1 MIDLHTH
8 TFFSDGVL
16 IPSELVCRALA
27 QGYKTICISDH
38 VDFSNMD
45 ITIPRLAKVAK
56 ILTREY
62 KIKVIP
68 GAELT
73 YIPPRLMPQ
82 ALRLARSLGAQIVLV
97 HGETVVEPVPK
108 GTNRAAIEA
117 KVDILAHPGMITKDE
132 VKLARANKVHLEIT
146 TRRGHN
152 KTNKHVASLAH
163 IYGAKLVF
171 NTDTHE
177 PEDLMTEASIKKI
190 LDLAHLTQKDF
201 NDMQENA
208 NNLVAGK
215 DL

>member
-1 MIDLHTH
+1 MIDLHSH
-8 TFFSDGVL
+8 TFFSDGAL

-27 QGYKTICISDH
+27 AGYKTICISDH
-38 VDFSNMD
+38 IDFSNID
-45 ITIPRLAKVAK
+45 ITIPRMVKVSK

-73 YIPPRLMPQ
+73 YVPPRLIAQ
-82 ALRLARSLGAQIVLV
+82 AFRMAKNLGAEIVLV
-97 HGETVVEPVPK
+97 HGETTVEPVPK

-117 KVDILAHPGMITKDE
+117 KVDILAHPGNISKDD
-132 VKLARANKVHLEIT
+132 VKLARANKVYLEIT

-171 NTDTHE
+171 NTDTHM
-177 PEDLMTEASIKKI
+177 PDDLMNETLIKNT
-190 LDLAHLTQKDF
+190 LTAAHLTAKDF
-201 NDMQENA
+201 KTMQENA
-208 NNLVAGK
+208 YNLVK
-215 DL
+215 QREL

>member
-16 IPSELVCRALA
+16 IPSELVYRALDA
-27 QGYKTICISDH
+27 GYKTICLSDH
-38 VDFSNMD
+38 VDFSNLD
-45 ITIPRLAKVAK
+45 ILISRIVKVSK

-73 YIPPRLMPQ
+73 YVPPRLISH
-82 ALRLARSLGAQIVLV
+82 ALRMARNLGAEIVLV

-117 KVDILAHPGMITKDE
+117 KVDILAHPGNISKDD

-146 TRRGHN
+146 TRKGHN
-152 KTNKHVASLAH
+152 ITNKYVASLAR
-163 IYGAKLVF
+163 IYGAKLVI
-171 NTDTHE
+171 NTDTHT
-177 PEDLMTEASIKKI
+177 PDDLMNETLIKNT
-190 LDLAHLTQKDF
+190 LTAAHLTSKDF
-201 NDMQENA
+201 KTMQKNA
-208 NNLVAGK
+208 YNLVNLK
-215 DL
+215 EL

>member
-27 QGYKTICISDH
+27 AGYKTICISDH

-45 ITIPRLAKVAK
+45 ITIPRIAKVAK

-62 KIKVIP
+62 KIKVLP

-82 ALRLARSLGAQIVLV
+82 ALRMARSLGAQIVLV

-132 VKLARANKVHLEIT
+132 VKLARANNVRLEIT

-177 PEDLMTEASIKKI
+177 PDDLMTEASIKKT
-190 LDLAHLTQKDF
+190 LKLAHLTQKDF
-201 NDMQENA
+201 KDMQENA

>member
-16 IPSELVCRALA
+16 IPSELVYRAQT

-45 ITIPRLAKVAK
+45 FIIPRIVKVSKSLA
-56 ILTREY
+56 REY
-62 KIKVIP
+62 EIRVIP

-73 YIPPRLMPQ
+73 YIPPRLIDQ
-82 ALRLARSLGAQIVLV
+82 AVSLVKKLGAKIVLV

-117 KVDILAHPGMITKDE
+117 KADILAHPGMISKDE
-132 VKLARANKVHLEIT
+132 VKLARVNKVYLELT
-146 TRRGHN
+146 TRPGHS
-152 KTNKHVASLAH
+152 KTNKHVANLAH

-171 NTDTHE
+171 NSDSHE
-177 PEDLMTEASIKKI
+177 PEDLMNESLIKNI
-190 LDLAHLTQKDF
+190 LTQAHLSLKDF
-201 NDMQENA
+201 KIMQGNA
-208 NNLVAGK
+208 DNLLKVK
-215 DL
+215 EL